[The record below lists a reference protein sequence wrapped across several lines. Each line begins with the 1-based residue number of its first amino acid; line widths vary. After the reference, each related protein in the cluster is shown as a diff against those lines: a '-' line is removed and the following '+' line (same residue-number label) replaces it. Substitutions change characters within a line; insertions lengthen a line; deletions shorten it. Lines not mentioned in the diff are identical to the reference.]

1 MMERC
6 IGDVEVAQY
15 GCRGQGA
22 ALDQMVCHVAV
33 WLYCLVSLIAVLIDR
48 DGDEGQ
54 GQGQGQGQGRGR
66 GRGQLCE

>member
-15 GCRGQGA
+15 GCRGQGS

-48 DGDEGQ
+48 DRDRDRDSCASDDG
-54 GQGQGQGQGRGR
+54 
-66 GRGQLCE
+66 CVC

>member
-48 DGDEGQ
+48 DRD
-54 GQGQGQGQGRGR
+54 RDR
-66 GRGQLCE
+66 DSCASDDICVC

>member
-15 GCRGQGA
+15 GCCGQGS
-22 ALDQMVCHVAV
+22 ALDQVVCHVAV

-48 DGDEGQ
+48 DRESCASDDG
-54 GQGQGQGQGRGR
+54 
-66 GRGQLCE
+66 CVC

>member
-1 MMERC
+1 MERC

-48 DGDEGQ
+48 DRD
-54 GQGQGQGQGRGR
+54 RDS
-66 GRGQLCE
+66 CASDDICVC